1 MPALLVLLVFMVL
14 GACSSPKHSYPDI
27 DYSSTPPAR
36 TQYQPPQPTYTP
48 PTPTPVPVQ
57 PVEVKQE
64 VHSPVTGKDFVVSD
78 LIAKMG
84 RIDDIGFLFVRH
96 GDGSLVLAQSA
107 AWKYGVSGSA
117 SVSIKQY
124 LESGTNLLIF
134 ALYSHQAKVLPFGQ
148 AVLSKWSYEFSLFG
162 DGTALWNY
170 AEEGK
175 ETKNGVVAWQV
186 FSVTSSNGQ
195 LTVSKATDSQLAL
208 LKPAFASI
216 NANFLKTPVSE
227 NVADISAAIAVGI
240 RTGTAGN

>member
-1 MPALLVLLVFMVL
+1 MPAPVLPLLLLFMVL
-14 GACSSPKHSYPDI
+14 AACSSP
-27 DYSSTPPAR
+27 PPA
-36 TQYQPPQPTYTP
+36 YVPPQTRYYPPVQDYATP
-48 PTPTPVPVQ
+48 APVPPPAPPAQ
-57 PVEVKQE
+57 QVEVKQE
-64 VHSPVTGKDFVVSD
+64 VHSPVTGKEFVVSD
-78 LIAKMG
+78 IIAKMG
-84 RIDDIGFLFVRH
+84 KIDDIGFLFVRH
-96 GDGSLVLAQSA
+96 SDASLVLAQSA

-117 SVSIKQY
+117 SGSIKQY

-134 ALYSHQAKVLPFGQ
+134 ALYNHKAKELPFGQ
-148 AVLSKWSYEFSLFG
+148 TVLSKWGYEFSLFG
-162 DGTALWNY
+162 DGTAIWNY

-186 FSVTSSNGQ
+186 FSVTSESNGQ

-216 NANFLKTPVSE
+216 NANFLKTPASE